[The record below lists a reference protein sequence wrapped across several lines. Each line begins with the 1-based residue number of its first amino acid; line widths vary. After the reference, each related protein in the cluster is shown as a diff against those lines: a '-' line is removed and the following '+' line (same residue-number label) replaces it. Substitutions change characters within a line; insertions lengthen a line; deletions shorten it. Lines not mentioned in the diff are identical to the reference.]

1 MIAVNLYSLVS
12 NPFTKEAYINEDLA
26 YTVFYEAQVIADT
39 LVDVELEHIK
49 RIIALNDEPDLWK
62 KVYESGKNGRRTG
75 TGITALGDMCAA
87 LGVPY
92 GDSSVVE
99 RIMHIKLQAEL
110 DASIDLAIT
119 DGPFP
124 VYNGALEYYSG
135 EYGLEGGNKLYE
147 FLLKEY
153 PEQVSKMMLYGR
165 RNISIS
171 TVAPTGSLSILTGT
185 TSGCEP
191 VFSLY
196 YQRRKKC
203 NPGETPD
210 FVDQNGVGF
219 KTYMVIHPKFREWYK
234 VKYGEELKDESVE
247 NLDRLYKESPYY
259 LQTANDLTPEQRID
273 TQAILQKYTTH
284 SISSTVNLPENIDKE
299 TVNKLYILGYEKN
312 LKGLTTY
319 RAGSRSGILINIES
333 KDSTRPPELPCKVL
347 RFKNE
352 KKDWIAFI
360 GIKDGKPY
368 EIFTGINDLDEFPI
382 PSYIEEGTI
391 IKIPSEGKSRY
402 DFRYVD
408 NYGYSNT
415 LGGLNR
421 IFNKEYWNYARF
433 VSALLREGVALE
445 NIIHIIEKLEFNNKS
460 LNSWQY
466 GVIRAIKSFIEDGTK
481 TDEVCSECGEKAIV
495 YENGC
500 KICKNCGNSK
510 CG

>member
-1 MIAVNLYSLVS
+1 
-12 NPFTKEAYINEDLA
+12 
-26 YTVFYEAQVIADT
+26 
-39 LVDVELEHIK
+39 
-49 RIIALNDEPDLWK
+49 
-62 KVYESGKNGRRTG
+62 
-75 TGITALGDMCAA
+75 MCAA

-92 GDSSVVE
+92 GDPSVVE